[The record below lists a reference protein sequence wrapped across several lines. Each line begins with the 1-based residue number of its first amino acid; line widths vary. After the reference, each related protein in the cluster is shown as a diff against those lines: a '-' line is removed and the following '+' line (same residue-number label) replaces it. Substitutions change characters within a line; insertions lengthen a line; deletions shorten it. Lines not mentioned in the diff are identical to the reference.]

1 MRSAI
6 GLGNILAFIISY
18 RKWHSILW
26 PFFMAYLVG
35 AMFFTMDF
43 SIGENEH

>member
-26 PFFMAYLVG
+26 ALFHGLFGWWYVFYYG
-35 AMFFTMDF
+35 SFYW
-43 SIGENEH
+43 GK